1 MRLARFLAPIAAALL
16 AWTPLRG
23 DEPPAEAPGLRN
35 TLDRGKE
42 WIATRLFGLQ
52 VGAFGDA
59 LWARDGGSGKGRL
72 DWGAAEL
79 DLGLDL
85 HPDLQSAAALV
96 WTREQTLLTVGF
108 LDFHLLGGRIAP
120 RGRIWA
126 EQGFHLQAGRFDVPF
141 GNDWQFFASKDS
153 VSISRPLTTAAVME
167 GGYNDAGLR
176 LLGNDGTF
184 NFQVY
189 ALRGFSQGR
198 LYGGRIGVMPFGNPF
213 SLKDAREGK
222 LAEFGCSAFLDRDG
236 SGRTRG
242 RAVAWDAE
250 FRGTLLQVRGEY
262 IERRWEPLDAEPGRT
277 QRGWHLTVEVP
288 LQESLGWPLTL
299 FGRVERSSGVPR
311 DPGDGEPRDA
321 RLAAGFSLP
330 IAGVLQLKAE
340 VQRWSEATAATRGEA
355 SYGGTQGFASLVWV
369 F

>member
-1 MRLARFLAPIAAALL
+1 MRLARLLAPLTAAVLAWSPLGGEDAAA
-16 AWTPLRG
+16 A
-23 DEPPAEAPGLRN
+23 APGLRGA
-35 TLDRGKE
+35 LDQGKS
-42 WIATRLFGLQ
+42 WLADRLFGLQ

-59 LWARDGGSGKGRL
+59 LWARDGESGRGRL

-96 WTREQTLLTVGF
+96 WTREQTFLSVGF
-108 LDFHLLGGRIAP
+108 LDYHVLGGRIAP

-153 VSISRPLTTAAVME
+153 VSISRPLTTASVME
-167 GGYNDAGLR
+167 GGCNDAGVR
-176 LLGNDGTF
+176 VLGNDGTF
-184 NFQVY
+184 NVHFY
-189 ALRGFSQGR
+189 ALRGYSQGR

-222 LAEFGCSAFLDRDG
+222 LAEFGVSAFLDRDG
-236 SGRTRG
+236 AGRTRG

-250 FRGTLLQVRGEY
+250 YRGARVQVRGEY
-262 IERRWEPLDAEPGRT
+262 VERRWEALDAEPTHT
-277 QRGWHLTVEVP
+277 QRGWQLTVEVP
-288 LQESLGWPLTL
+288 LEEALGWPVTL
-299 FGRVERSSGVPR
+299 FGRIERASGVPR
-311 DPGDGEPRDA
+311 EAGEGDPRDA
-321 RLAAGFSLP
+321 RVAAGFSLP

-355 SYGGTQGFASLVWV
+355 SYGGTQGLASLVWV